1 MIQDYNSAELAA
13 VIIAATAALRRGIPS
28 IDGWK
33 VAALVAAMA
42 IALVLFA
49 TPAGSGAF
57 AIVQRILVV
66 FAGSYGTVAA
76 VHAVAEKAARAPAP
90 VAVVAVEPPPPA
102 VVVDLEDATPTPRE
116 GSQP

>member
-1 MIQDYNSAELAA
+1 MIQQYNSAELAA
-13 VIIAATAALRRGIPS
+13 LIIAATAALRRGVPS

-33 VAALVAAMA
+33 VAVLVAAMA

-49 TPAGSGAF
+49 TPAGSSAF
-57 AIVQRILVV
+57 AVVQRIFVV

-76 VHAVAEKAARAPAP
+76 VHAVAEKAAPK
-90 VAVVAVEPPPPA
+90 VELPSMQTLT
-102 VVVDLEDATPTPRE
+102 VDLADATPTPRE